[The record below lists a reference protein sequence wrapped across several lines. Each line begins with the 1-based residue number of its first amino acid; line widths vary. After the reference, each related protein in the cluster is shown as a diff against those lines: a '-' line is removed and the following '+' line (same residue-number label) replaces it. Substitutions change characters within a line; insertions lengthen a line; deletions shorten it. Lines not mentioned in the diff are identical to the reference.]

1 MSKVYSFIWNEMA
14 TSEQKIVENLQSEA
28 FIFVPYSSCSTPK
41 DVVLGAFLSPQEV
54 YWHDVTG
61 CVDQINTICA
71 RGNLEAFKSPFRRF
85 ICNIYPGL
93 QNFFVDACGVN
104 EIPPL
109 RDYLLLLLQLSA
121 NALPSEVANAVFK
134 VFLIWNDGLKSG
146 SLAPDDVEYLK
157 GRLLK
162 MEFTVL
168 PTVRNKWVSLHSTF
182 GLVCWCDDEELSK
195 EFKDFNN
202 LESLYFGEHGDKENE
217 TVCAKVSI
225 LMQKLGIPA
234 LSEIVTCEAIYYGL
248 GDCYSKTSLVNWAL
262 PYAQRYIYNMYPDRY
277 IQLKQTGFEILQHL
291 QIVVVDE
298 LFYRNVIKRGIASK
312 KRFQCNCLL
321 QGNVLYIAR
330 ESDSHSI
337 FMELSGSLVDRAP
350 KIHLANF
357 LHLITTMAESG
368 STEEQTELFILNKQQ
383 VQKLPHEES
392 IWSLPAL
399 PSSALV
405 EKTPMAAFVS
415 TAIDDPKPSNR
426 KKSKIYSNWPPA
438 NWKTAPDFGEK
449 NNFSL
454 GTNVVYD
461 SVDTIVAPNEPNSGS
476 TNFSDRTVVAPDEP
490 SSSSTNFSN
499 RDQLSLGTANAK
511 QAMLTGRLGE
521 YLAYEYFVRKVG
533 EALVKWVNE
542 STETGLPYDI
552 VVGDDEEN
560 REYIEVKTTESVSKD
575 WFSISQRE
583 WQYAVS
589 KGESF
594 SIARVVLVGSNLDRV
609 TIYKNPARLCKLGQ
623 LQLAI
628 VMPKQE
634 KESPEGNESAG
645 TTTRRSAAATAA
657 TVTTTAAAAAT
668 AIIGDASTAAS
679 FSFTAVGLGNIAYV
693 LTIPKLIMD
702 EAADEAIKQTA
713 TKQKQKWEEDDTY
726 CKGCILGGLSDTLYD
741 VYEIKYENNSAK
753 ELWDDLDNKYK
764 MEDAGNKKIPNQ

>member
-14 TSEQKIVENLQSEA
+14 TSEQKIVKNLQSEA

-41 DVVLGAFLSPQEV
+41 DVVPGAFLSPQEV

-61 CVDQINTICA
+61 CVDQINPICA
-71 RGNLEAFKSPFRRF
+71 PGNLEAFKSPFRRF

-134 VFLIWNDGLKSG
+134 VFLTWSDGLKSG

-168 PTVRNKWVSLHSTF
+168 PTVGNNVVSWYYASVF
-182 GLVCWCDDEELSK
+182 EGAPKRSMW
-195 EFKDFNN
+195 F
-202 LESLYFGEHGDKENE
+202 
-217 TVCAKVSI
+217 I
-225 LMQKLGIPA
+225 
-234 LSEIVTCEAIYYGL
+234 IVTREAIYYGL
-248 GDCYSKTSLVNWAL
+248 GDCCSKTSLVNWAL

-321 QGNVLYIAR
+321 QGNVLYIAW
-330 ESDSHSI
+330 ESDSHSV
-337 FMELSGSLVDRAP
+337 FMELSGSLVDGAP

-368 STEEQTELFILNKQQ
+368 STEEQIELFILNKQQ

-399 PSSALV
+399 PSSASID
-405 EKTPMAAFVS
+405 KTPMVAFVS

-449 NNFSL
+449 NKFSL

-461 SVDTIVAPNEPNSGS
+461 YVDTIVAPNEPNSGS

-490 SSSSTNFSN
+490 NSGSTNFSYRTVVAPDEPNSSSTNFSN

-521 YLAYEYFVRKVG
+521 YVAYEYFVRKVG

-552 VVGDDEEN
+552 VIGDDEEN
-560 REYIEVKTTESVSKD
+560 REYIEVKATESVSKD

-634 KESPEGNESAG
+634 KESPEVAQ
-645 TTTRRSAAATAA
+645 
-657 TVTTTAAAAAT
+657 
-668 AIIGDASTAAS
+668 DSTGS
-679 FSFTAVGLGNIAYV
+679 SS
-693 LTIPKLIMD
+693 
-702 EAADEAIKQTA
+702 
-713 TKQKQKWEEDDTY
+713 WELQHD
-726 CKGCILGGLSDTLYD
+726 
-741 VYEIKYENNSAK
+741 
-753 ELWDDLDNKYK
+753 
-764 MEDAGNKKIPNQ
+764 